1 MQLVAYGAQ
10 DVYLTGNPTITFF
23 KIVYKRYTNFAIE
36 PIDLVVIG
44 DNLFGS
50 ELTCNVPLNGD
61 LITKMYLKCDVS
73 LSGTDGKFAWVN
85 KLGHSLITEINFN
98 IGGTQIDK
106 QYGEWLNLWYEL
118 VRNTNHDRGYDKLI
132 GNNIE
137 MTSLSTSD
145 KNATLYIP
153 LKFFFNKFNGLAV
166 PLVALL
172 NTNVVINFKLRN
184 SSQLIVKEKSANVTA
199 SISNISI
206 LCNYVFLDSE
216 ERQRFARANHE
227 YLIEQVQYSG
237 IENVENLEDN
247 YILKFNHPCKS
258 LYWMMK
264 NGNFIQGLDFLYYVS
279 DSEYIYRAGYFD
291 ITSNLIKYASI
302 RYVLTQMY
310 SNNGIINLKLDGTGN
325 IIANSESTNTFYEAS
340 SITSND
346 GLVTIQA
353 NYNSMTIDTVNNTAT
368 CSANNLDNW
377 EVIVSLSIDNIS
389 KPISILF
396 DNIARTTDI
405 NNKGHSD
412 YDVSVYQ
419 WNNYGKYID
428 SSINPIKKSVLTLN
442 GNLRFAEQESEFFNY
457 LQPYENH
464 KSTPK
469 DGINL
474 YSFALNPIEHQPSG
488 TCNFSRID
496 SSILE
501 LKFDPDIV
509 NISGNQLSI
518 YTFNYNILK
527 IMEGTGDIAYNN

>member
-1 MQLVAYGAQ
+1 
-10 DVYLTGNPTITFF
+10 
-23 KIVYKRYTNFAIE
+23 
-36 PIDLVVIG
+36 
-44 DNLFGS
+44 
-50 ELTCNVPLNGD
+50 
-61 LITKMYLKCDVS
+61 
-73 LSGTDGKFAWVN
+73 
-85 KLGHSLITEINFN
+85 
-98 IGGTQIDK
+98 
-106 QYGEWLNLWYEL
+106 
-118 VRNTNHDRGYDKLI
+118 
-132 GNNIE
+132 
-137 MTSLSTSD
+137 
-145 KNATLYIP
+145 
-153 LKFFFNKFNGLAV
+153 
-166 PLVALL
+166 
-172 NTNVVINFKLRN
+172 
-184 SSQLIVKEKSANVTA
+184 
-199 SISNISI
+199 
-206 LCNYVFLDSE
+206 
-216 ERQRFARANHE
+216 
-227 YLIEQVQYSG
+227 
-237 IENVENLEDN
+237 
-247 YILKFNHPCKS
+247 
-258 LYWMMK
+258 
-264 NGNFIQGLDFLYYVS
+264 
-279 DSEYIYRAGYFD
+279 
-291 ITSNLIKYASI
+291 
-302 RYVLTQMY
+302 MY

-389 KPISILF
+389 KPISILL
-396 DNIARTTDI
+396 DNITRTTDI